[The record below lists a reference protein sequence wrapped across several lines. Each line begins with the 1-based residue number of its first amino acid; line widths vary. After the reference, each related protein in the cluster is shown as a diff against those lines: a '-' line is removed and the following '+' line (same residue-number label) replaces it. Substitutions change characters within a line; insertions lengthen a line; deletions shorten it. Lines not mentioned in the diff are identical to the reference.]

1 MQIEKVKAV
10 QDNDSHWYIL
20 PNYLLEEFESDL
32 LNEELQ
38 ESGEFG
44 EKYEQYKT
52 NGDLNNI
59 QLYAEIL
66 GK

>member
-32 LNEELQ
+32 LNEDLE

-44 EKYEQYKT
+44 EKYDKYRT
-52 NGDLNNI
+52 HGDLNNI
-59 QLYAEIL
+59 QLYVEIL
-66 GK
+66 D

>member
-32 LNEELQ
+32 LNEYLE

-59 QLYAEIL
+59 QLYAEIFD
-66 GK
+66 

>member
-10 QDNDSHWYIL
+10 QDNDSHWYII
-20 PNYLLEEFESDL
+20 PNHLIEEFESDL
-32 LNEELQ
+32 LNEDLE

-44 EKYEQYKT
+44 EKYYQYRT

-66 GK
+66 D

>member
-10 QDNDSHWYIL
+10 QDNDSHWYII
-20 PNYLLEEFESDL
+20 PNYLMEEFESDL
-32 LNEELQ
+32 LNEDLE

-44 EKYEQYKT
+44 EKYDQYRT

-66 GK
+66 D

>member
-10 QDNDSHWYIL
+10 QDNDLHWYII
-20 PNYLLEEFESDL
+20 PNYLMEEFESDL

-44 EKYEQYKT
+44 EKYYQYRT
-52 NGDLNNI
+52 HGDLNNI
-59 QLYAEIL
+59 QLYVEIL
-66 GK
+66 D

>member
-10 QDNDSHWYIL
+10 QDNDSHWYII
-20 PNYLLEEFESDL
+20 PNYLMEEFESDL
-32 LNEELQ
+32 LNEDLE

-44 EKYEQYKT
+44 EKYDQYRT

>member
-10 QDNDSHWYIL
+10 QDNDSHWYII
-20 PNYLLEEFESDL
+20 PNYLMEEFESDL
-32 LNEELQ
+32 LNEDLE

-44 EKYEQYKT
+44 EKYEQYRT

-66 GK
+66 D

>member
-10 QDNDSHWYIL
+10 QDNDSHWYII
-20 PNYLLEEFESDL
+20 PNYLIEEFESDL
-32 LNEELQ
+32 LNEDLQ

-44 EKYEQYKT
+44 EKYEQYRT

-66 GK
+66 D

>member
-10 QDNDSHWYIL
+10 QDNDSHWYII

-44 EKYEQYKT
+44 EKYDQYRT

-66 GK
+66 D

>member
-32 LNEELQ
+32 LNEDLE

-44 EKYEQYKT
+44 E
-52 NGDLNNI
+52 
-59 QLYAEIL
+59 
-66 GK
+66 

>member
-10 QDNDSHWYIL
+10 QDNYSHWYIL

-32 LNEELQ
+32 LNEDLE

-44 EKYEQYKT
+44 EKYYQYRT
-52 NGDLNNI
+52 HGDLNNI
-59 QLYAEIL
+59 QLYVEIL
-66 GK
+66 D

>member
-10 QDNDSHWYIL
+10 QDNDSHWYII
-20 PNYLLEEFESDL
+20 PNYLMEEFESDL
-32 LNEELQ
+32 LNEDLE

-44 EKYEQYKT
+44 EKYEHYRT
-52 NGDLNNI
+52 HGDLNNI

-66 GK
+66 D

>member
-10 QDNDSHWYIL
+10 QDNDSHWYII
-20 PNYLLEEFESDL
+20 PNYLMEEFESDL

-44 EKYEQYKT
+44 EKYDQYRT

-66 GK
+66 D

>member
-1 MQIEKVKAV
+1 MKIEKVKAV

-32 LNEELQ
+32 LNEELE

-44 EKYEQYKT
+44 EKYDQYRT

-66 GK
+66 D

>member
-10 QDNDSHWYIL
+10 QDNDSHWYII
-20 PNYLLEEFESDL
+20 PNYLIEEFESDL
-32 LNEELQ
+32 LNEDLE

-44 EKYEQYKT
+44 EKYGLYRT
-52 NGDLNNI
+52 HGDLNNI

-66 GK
+66 D

>member
-10 QDNDSHWYIL
+10 QDNDSHWYII
-20 PNYLLEEFESDL
+20 PNYLMEEFESDL
-32 LNEELQ
+32 LNENLE

-44 EKYEQYKT
+44 EKYDQYRIH
-52 NGDLNNI
+52 GDLNTI

-66 GK
+66 D

>member
-10 QDNDSHWYIL
+10 QDNDSHWYII

-38 ESGEFG
+38 ESGEFS
-44 EKYEQYKT
+44 EKYDQYRT

-59 QLYAEIL
+59 QLYAEIFD
-66 GK
+66 

>member
-10 QDNDSHWYIL
+10 QDNDTNWYIL
-20 PNYLLEEFESDL
+20 PNYLMEEFESDL
-32 LNEELQ
+32 LNEDLE

-44 EKYEQYKT
+44 EKYALYRT
-52 NGDLNNI
+52 HGDLNNI

-66 GK
+66 N

>member
-32 LNEELQ
+32 LNEDLE

-44 EKYEQYKT
+44 EKYDKYRT
-52 NGDLNNI
+52 HGDLNNI

-66 GK
+66 D